1 MQLNK
6 VEVNVSKDIL
16 QESIEL
22 LKEALIEL
30 QQNNSDEHFVENLK
44 LLQESVRQLKYLFI
58 RKCLVIG
65 ISQND
70 IAKKLNLSAGRISQL
85 ISEYKL
91 RDEPKS

>member
-1 MQLNK
+1 MQLNT
-6 VEVNVSKDIL
+6 VEINVSKDSV
-16 QESIEL
+16 QETIEL
-22 LKEALIEL
+22 LKETLIEL
-30 QQNNSDEHFVENLK
+30 QQNNSDENFVENLK

-58 RKCLVIG
+58 RKCLVLG

>member
-58 RKCLVIG
+58 RKCLVLG

-91 RDEPKS
+91 RD